1 MRNDIMEYMIACALI
16 FVLLYANHFL
26 GFLPKNWEDLF
37 FHVEFSLFLVF
48 IFREIMR
55 RKNEEV

>member
-1 MRNDIMEYMIACALI
+1 MEYMIACALI